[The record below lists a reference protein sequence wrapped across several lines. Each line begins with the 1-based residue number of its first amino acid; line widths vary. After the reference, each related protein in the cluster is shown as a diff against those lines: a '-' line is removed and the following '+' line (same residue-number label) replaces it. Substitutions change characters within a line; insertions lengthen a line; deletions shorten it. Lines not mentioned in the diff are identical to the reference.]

1 MLLSFF
7 LFYGLMLLILAV
19 IIEIFTPIAEIVIL
33 IETTIKEP
41 KAEMETNPVIIE
53 IIIRECT
60 I

>member
-1 MLLSFF
+1 
-7 LFYGLMLLILAV
+7 MLLILAV